1 MEHYPLPMSYFM
13 LSFKVDGAVQLEGIH
28 APTLSIARDKL
39 RLYYPEC
46 YDINTITMERTEEV
60 VVKAIA

>member
-13 LSFKVDGAVQLEGIH
+13 LSFKVDGEIRLEGIH

-39 RLYYPEC
+39 RLYHPDC
-46 YDINTITMERTEEV
+46 YDINTIAVERTEDLH
-60 VVKAIA
+60 VKAIA